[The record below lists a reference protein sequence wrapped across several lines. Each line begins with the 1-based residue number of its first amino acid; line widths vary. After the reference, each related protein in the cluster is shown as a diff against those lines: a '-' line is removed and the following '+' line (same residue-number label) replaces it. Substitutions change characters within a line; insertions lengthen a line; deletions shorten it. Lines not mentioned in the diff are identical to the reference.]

1 MDTTHDLQAPS
12 GFRGRLDTWK
22 SRGLSKVH
30 DLQHAVADRRTM
42 VQAGAKSQVT
52 KVQDSMRTSPAKW
65 AGIAAATGFAL
76 GLAGRIADARK
87 KRKHAMPAL
96 VIVETSC

>member
-1 MDTTHDLQAPS
+1 MDTTLDWQASS
-12 GFRGRLDTWK
+12 GFRGKLDTWK

-30 DLQHAVADRRTM
+30 DLQHVVAHRRAT
-42 VQAGAKSQVT
+42 
-52 KVQDSMRTSPAKW
+52 VQDSMRTSPAKW
-65 AGIAAATGFAL
+65 AAIAAGTGFVL
-76 GLAGRIADARK
+76 GLAGRIAEARK